1 MKKTIIALSLLT
13 ALALTSC
20 GSESSSSSKASTTA
34 ASSTEVTSETISET
48 TPETTAE
55 STSASA
61 AETTAASTEQVT
73 APQNEVGYEGMKAVF
88 ADSVK
93 AGDYHINVDSSSS
106 MFKIAD
112 CILHVNGS
120 KMTADII
127 IDSKSYDALFMGT
140 KEEAEKADDTG
151 RITYTE
157 NESGQSVFTVPVE
170 ALDKKIEC
178 AALSAK
184 KQEWY
189 GRELVFRADSLP
201 DEAFAENRYTST
213 TDLGLEDGEYMID
226 VTLEG
231 GSGRAS
237 IQSPTKFTVKN
248 GGALAEI
255 IWSSDKYD
263 QMVVQGATYLPEIID
278 GHSVFNVDIIGF
290 DYKMPVGAETTAM
303 SEPHMI
309 DYTLYFDSS
318 TIKKCD

>member
-1 MKKTIIALSLLT
+1 MA
-13 ALALTSC
+13 
-20 GSESSSSSKASTTA
+20 ESTA
-34 ASSTEVTSETISET
+34 ASASETS
-48 TPETTAE
+48 
-55 STSASA
+55 
-61 AETTAASTEQVT
+61 AASTEHET
-73 APQNEVGYEGMKAVF
+73 APQNEVGYEGMKAVP
-88 ADSVK
+88 AGSLK

-112 CILHVNGS
+112 CILHVSGTD
-120 KMTADII
+120 MTADII

-140 KEEAEKADDTG
+140 EDEAKAAGDAEL
-151 RITYTE
+151 ITYTE

-170 ALDKKIEC
+170 ALDQVTEC

-189 GRELVFRADSLP
+189 GRQLVFRADSLP
-201 DEAFAENRYTST
+201 DEAFSEDRYTSAAA
-213 TDLGLEDGEYMID
+213 LGLTDGEYTID

-237 IQSPTKFTVKN
+237 VQSPAKFTVKD
-248 GGALAEI
+248 GSAAAEI

-263 QMVVQGATYLPEIID
+263 KMVVQDVTYAPEIID
-278 GHSVFNVDIIGF
+278 GHSVFNIDIIGF
-290 DYKMPVGAETTAM
+290 DYKMPVSAETTAM

-318 TIKKCD
+318 TIEKCE